1 MYEEQLSPSV
11 NEYLLSSYYM
21 SHITLG
27 AGDAAMCK
35 TGLVPALVEL
45 IDLVAAKGNKMC
57 V

>member
-45 IDLVAAKGNKMC
+45 IDLVVAKGNKMC